1 MHGCVSPLSV
11 VGRTPSPV
19 DPEHARVR
27 AGSAQ
32 ASLWHQQI
40 TIKTERRFEQ
50 TRRDRAPAAVQL
62 ATDASRT
69 KRSAEEIY
77 EKISSPSDA
86 ITRAYQSAE
95 SLNVRFCV
103 A

>member
-1 MHGCVSPLSV
+1 PKTHKGYSQKIAGSECRFLAMHGCVSPLSV

-50 TRRDRAPAAVQL
+50 TRRDVAAVK
-62 ATDASRT
+62 AGGR
-69 KRSAEEIY
+69 
-77 EKISSPSDA
+77 
-86 ITRAYQSAE
+86 
-95 SLNVRFCV
+95 
-103 A
+103 